1 MYSKSSKKNSIQEL
15 EKFIKEGLSKYSYLR
30 NFDFGFAKRSNTSCL
45 SPYISHGI
53 LSEVEVIKKTLKENS
68 IEKTE
73 KFIQEILWRIYWKG
87 WLELRPNVWIDFIK
101 DIKDEKNIH
110 LDNEN
115 YLNAIDGKTKIE
127 CFNDW
132 VIEIKK
138 TNYLHNHARMWFAS
152 IWIFTL
158 KLPWQLG
165 AEFFLENLY
174 DGDAASNTLGWRWVG
189 GLQTVGKHYLAKEDN
204 IKKYTNYKYKDLNL
218 DESALPLQTKI
229 QYSTIHNEFLNP
241 ELKKNKILL
250 IFDNN
255 LSFETGEFSNND
267 FKKILIIN
275 NDCRK
280 INLSNNIKN
289 FKNELIQ
296 DQHKRLIKNSI
307 NSEIIKISELKNLEE
322 EVYSLYPCIGENLDF
337 LNENK
342 IDNIKFLYRE
352 IDKFSWQYC
361 KKGFFNFKNYI
372 PEIINKFAK

>member
-1 MYSKSSKKNSIQEL
+1 MNYKSSKRNSIEIL
-15 EKFIKEGLSKYSYLR
+15 ETFIDKDLSKYAYLR
-30 NFDFGFAKRSNTSCL
+30 NFDFGFEKRSNTSCL

-53 LSEVEVIKKTLKENS
+53 LSEIEVIKKSLKEHS
-68 IEKTE
+68 FEKIE

-87 WLELRPNVWIDFIK
+87 WLELRPSVWTDFIK
-101 DIKDEKNIH
+101 DLKVEKSIN
-110 LDNEN
+110 LNNEN
-115 YLNAIDGKTKIE
+115 YLNAIAGETKIK

-132 VIEIKK
+132 VNEIKK
-138 TNYLHNHARMWFAS
+138 NNYLHNHARMWFAS

-165 AEFFLENLY
+165 ADFFLENLY

-204 IKKYTNYKYKDLNL
+204 IKKYTNNRYENIYL
-218 DESALPLQTKI
+218 DEKALPLKSKT
-229 QYSTIHNEFLNP
+229 QYSLINNEFINP

-255 LSFETGEFSNND
+255 LSFETSEFVNND
-267 FKKILIIN
+267 FKKILIVN

-280 INLSNNIKN
+280 INLSKNIKN
-289 FKNELIQ
+289 FKNDLIQ
-296 DQHKRLIKNSI
+296 DQQNRLTKNSI
-307 NSEIIKISELKNLEE
+307 QNEIIKISELKNLNE
-322 EVYSLYPCIGENLDF
+322 EVYSLYPCIGENQDF
-337 LNENK
+337 LKENK
-342 IDNIKFLYRE
+342 INNIKFLYRE